1 MEICANICS
10 KGNDLENEKKKK
22 AEDLIPRCTVSLIRN
37 YFGFGYIYTKSAS
50 RSYPPSFER
59 LFFDIGKYLVTRVD
73 RVFQSPLRN

>member
-10 KGNDLENEKKKK
+10 KANDLKNEKKKRAK
-22 AEDLIPRCTVSLIRN
+22 ELIPPCTVSLMRN
-37 YFGFGYIYTKSAS
+37 YFGFDYIYTKSAS

-73 RVFQSPLRN
+73 RVFQSPLGN